1 MDQLG
6 EKDSLLDVGC
16 GLGHLADD
24 CSMRGWKGS
33 YTGLDLSK
41 KMVETTKKRLN
52 MINIFEKDILED
64 SYDKK
69 HNIVASVAT
78 LQQRSQFQDPVVYLE
93 KMINKMFE
101 ISTKAVVFDVF
112 SNRFTDYENP
122 DNLYVD
128 PHLFIQTLCNITN
141 NFIIFNHYNSY
152 QMMIVMF
159 KNRPDGWKI

>member
-1 MDQLG
+1 
-6 EKDSLLDVGC
+6 
-16 GLGHLADD
+16 
-24 CSMRGWKGS
+24 
-33 YTGLDLSK
+33 
-41 KMVETTKKRLN
+41 

-69 HNIVASVAT
+69 HNIAASVAT

-141 NFIIFNHYNSY
+141 NFNIFNHYNSY

-159 KNRPDGWKI
+159 KNRSDGWKI

>member
-64 SYDKK
+64 SYEKK
-69 HNIVASVAT
+69 HSIVASVST
-78 LQQRSQFQDPVVYLE
+78 LQQRPQFQDPVVYLE

-128 PHLFIQTLCNITN
+128 LHLFIQTLCNITN